1 MSETYIGVDVSK
13 GSLDVAVH
21 GSRNLMHVP
30 NDDSGIQKV
39 VRLAVKRKA
48 VMVCFEATGG
58 YEVKLWIALSEAR
71 VPAAMVNPRL
81 VRHFAQG
88 LGRLAKT
95 DAIDAHV
102 IAAFAAGAQPR
113 VAPFPTETAGL
124 KEIAARRLQLV
135 EMLTAERNRRHMA
148 RSAAV
153 REAIQAHIDW
163 LEQELKHVDKD
174 LRAAIRRSPEW
185 QERDELLQSVPGVGD
200 GLSAC
205 LIARLP
211 EMGLLNRRKSAAL
224 VGVAPL
230 NRDSGRYHGKRT
242 VWGGRSEV
250 RAALYM
256 ATLAATRCNPVIR
269 RFYLRLLA
277 NGKAKKTALTACMRK
292 LLTILNAMIR
302 TGTPWDP
309 NYAPHLIDT

>member
-1 MSETYIGVDVSK
+1 MSETYIGVDVCK

-30 NDDSGIQKV
+30 NDDAGVQKV
-39 VRLAVKRKA
+39 VRLAIRRKA

-58 YEVKLWIALSEAR
+58 YEVKLWIALSEAK

-113 VAPFPTETAGL
+113 VSPFPTETAGL
-124 KEIAARRLQLV
+124 KEISARRVQLA

-163 LEQELKHVDKD
+163 LENELSQVDKD
-174 LRAAIRRSPEW
+174 LRAAIKLSPEW

-211 EMGLLNRRKSAAL
+211 EIGILNRRQQAAL

-242 VWGGRSEV
+242 VWGGRSAV

-292 LLTILNAMIR
+292 LLTILNAIIR
-302 TGTPWDP
+302 TGTPWNPD
-309 NYAPHLIDT
+309 YAPLPIDT